1 MKLENALSPMIRNR
15 SILVNT
21 LEPDDIDLIRK
32 IKELKMDVVNER
44 IDPEKMKLLRPEI
57 VDSWIRSYNY
67 GLNVFDYN
75 FAPTLDK
82 DALDLRC
89 QEKAVLLKASEPFI
103 QQLESML
110 GDSQCIILLSD
121 EKGTMLK
128 VIEGSQ
134 KLEAQNRRFKLTAGS
149 IWNEETVGTCAHAI
163 CLIHGIPMQIC
174 GPEHYCEKYDDIF
187 CSAAPIFDGNKNL
200 AGTLSIVSPSFHQ
213 QNAHSLGLVVSMAWA
228 MEKEFQLLLNSRLL
242 SVAMES
248 SEDGVFTINTSGIV
262 TNANATACNYFGSLL
277 EHDFIGMPYETVLGK
292 HSFIEA
298 VLHDG
303 KPVSDRVIHLERWN
317 QRINIRSVQPII
329 EAAGANT
336 GCIVTFKKAE
346 RSRRQPKSHPIQYT
360 FAHIVG
366 KSPELLNAVRIAE
379 KFSYLDANVLLQG
392 ESGTGKE
399 MFAQAIH
406 NKSRPKGPFVAVNCA
421 AIPSAL
427 IESELFGYEGGSFT
441 GAEKQG
447 RPGKIELA
455 DGGTLFL
462 DEIGDMPLDLQPVLL
477 RVLDEKRVMRV
488 GASQYVPVDF
498 RLITATNR
506 NLAELVAKDK
516 FRTDLLYRL
525 KVLQINIPPLRERG
539 QDIILLANHFLRSI
553 AEQQKMEVPIISDL
567 TMITLLS
574 YDWPGNVRQLEN
586 AMLYALNISSN
597 GIIEP
602 EHLPEEMQ
610 PAIPKRARHV
620 SEKDNLSMKEV
631 EKIFI
636 AEALQQY
643 RNNIS
648 EAAASLKMSRS
659 TLYRKIKEYDLKIKQ
674 GS

>member
-1 MKLENALSPMIRNR
+1 
-15 SILVNT
+15 
-21 LEPDDIDLIRK
+21 
-32 IKELKMDVVNER
+32 
-44 IDPEKMKLLRPEI
+44 
-57 VDSWIRSYNY
+57 
-67 GLNVFDYN
+67 
-75 FAPTLDK
+75 
-82 DALDLRC
+82 
-89 QEKAVLLKASEPFI
+89 
-103 QQLESML
+103 
-110 GDSQCIILLSD
+110 
-121 EKGTMLK
+121 
-128 VIEGSQ
+128 
-134 KLEAQNRRFKLTAGS
+134 
-149 IWNEETVGTCAHAI
+149 
-163 CLIHGIPMQIC
+163 
-174 GPEHYCEKYDDIF
+174 
-187 CSAAPIFDGNKNL
+187 
-200 AGTLSIVSPSFHQ
+200 
-213 QNAHSLGLVVSMAWA
+213 
-228 MEKEFQLLLNSRLL
+228 
-242 SVAMES
+242 
-248 SEDGVFTINTSGIV
+248 
-262 TNANATACNYFGSLL
+262 
-277 EHDFIGMPYETVLGK
+277 
-292 HSFIEA
+292 
-298 VLHDG
+298 
-303 KPVSDRVIHLERWN
+303 
-317 QRINIRSVQPII
+317 
-329 EAAGANT
+329 
-336 GCIVTFKKAE
+336 
-346 RSRRQPKSHPIQYT
+346 
-360 FAHIVG
+360 
-366 KSPELLNAVRIAE
+366 
-379 KFSYLDANVLLQG
+379 
-392 ESGTGKE
+392 
-399 MFAQAIH
+399 
-406 NKSRPKGPFVAVNCA
+406 
-421 AIPSAL
+421 
-427 IESELFGYEGGSFT
+427 
-441 GAEKQG
+441 
-447 RPGKIELA
+447 
-455 DGGTLFL
+455 
-462 DEIGDMPLDLQPVLL
+462 MPLDLQPVLL

-539 QDIILLANHFLRSI
+539 QDIILLANHFLRTI